1 MIVKI
6 KSYKNFIKENKTFI
20 NDKYIT
26 NYEFYVYS
34 IIVTDKDK
42 LYLCEY
48 NDNDY
53 LLLNDN
59 YMEVVDDFIPT
70 YWQHEIYDKYKI
82 IENYECK
89 LKLKEFF
96 GPKEFINDQTL
107 LADIFGYEARAVSFI
122 NKYFNPQI
130 HLKFEIENTYD
141 NFLYKILKDI
151 NNENYIWKVN
161 DDEVFR
167 KDSNFLF
174 NKEEYKN
181 KEFMNIIKNNEY
193 YIVHLKLELYFND
206 KLLLRMKIVD
216 NIYVDVF
223 LYDRALLD
231 KFAPKFKENIVSP
244 NFKNI
249 KEVCDK
255 LTLEY
260 PNAKFTLSNDKK
272 VLIEKDNIKITLED
286 KLDGIIELTVDNE
299 NIAHSHINYFDDRYN
314 EIYETIKYYIDDYK
328 EIINNNKKFGINK
341 IIIIMVILLLI
352 LAITCIISLKNN
364 NSQRLEGRWTSTRD
378 SLIRIIREYKDGYPV
393 YANED
398 VVEYWLDLKNDGK
411 YILYFNDV
419 VDQSRSNYNIEKNL
433 LEKGKYNLD
442 SNSKIYFDSDNKNL
456 PSNSTS
462 YIWNCEV
469 KNENLYNC
477 TNYAYEFIKQ

>member
-34 IIVTDKDK
+34 IIATDKDK

-107 LADIFGYEARAVSFI
+107 LADIFGYEARAISFI
-122 NKYFNPQI
+122 NKYFNPQF
-130 HLKFEIENTYD
+130 HLQFEIENTYD

-161 DDEVFR
+161 DDEVYK
-167 KDSNFLF
+167 KDSDFLF
-174 NKEEYKN
+174 NKEEYKH
-181 KEFMNIIKNNEY
+181 KEFMNIIKNNDY
-193 YIVHLKLELYFND
+193 YIVHLKLEVYLND

-216 NIYVDVF
+216 NIYVDIL
-223 LYDRALLD
+223 LYDRELLD
-231 KFAPKFKENIVSP
+231 KFASKYKDNIVSH
-244 NFKNI
+244 NINNI
-249 KEVCDK
+249 KDVCDK
-255 LTLEY
+255 LILEY
-260 PNAKFTLSNDKK
+260 PTVKITLSNDKK
-272 VLIEKDNIKITLED
+272 ILIEKDNIKITLED
-286 KLDGIIELTVDNE
+286 ELDGIIELTVDNE
-299 NIAHSHINYFDDRYN
+299 NVAHSHINYFDNGYN

-328 EIINNNKKFGINK
+328 DIINNNKKFGIKK
-341 IIIIMVILLLI
+341 IIIIIVILLII
-352 LAITCIISLKNN
+352 LTITCIVSLKNN
-364 NSQRLEGRWTSTRD
+364 NSPRLEGRWTSTRD
-378 SLIRIIREYKDGYPV
+378 SLIRVIKEYKDGYPV

-411 YILYFNDV
+411 YILYYNDV

-456 PSNSTS
+456 PSNSAS
-462 YIWNCEV
+462 YIWTCEV
-469 KNENLYNC
+469 DNENLHNC
-477 TNYAYEFIKQ
+477 TNYAYEFVKQ